1 MEEGSQELVD
11 FSQLINKCFDGLT
24 KSEKRIARYINR
36 KQDEV
41 AFMSALE
48 LASKLNLSEA
58 TVVRF
63 ARSLGFSGFP
73 EMRTSLQQSFR
84 GRVTHS
90 SRLRGRLGELREAG
104 DILEQLT
111 VMEIDYM
118 TQALE
123 TVNREEL
130 QQAVELLRKRQ
141 RIFVFGLGPAV
152 SLVQLLEIRLRRS
165 GHEVFTLTTS
175 GREALD
181 PLLLMGE
188 QDLMFVIAFFDVNPA
203 LMMVLDYAG
212 QVNCP
217 VILLT
222 DTLESMLAD
231 KAEVILS
238 AKRGPVSEFHS
249 LVVPM
254 TIINALLLAEAQEDQ
269 ERVMANLDKLDR
281 LRQHFKKY
289 NGSST

>member
-1 MEEGSQELVD
+1 MKDEAQSLVD
-11 FSQLINKCFDGLT
+11 FSQLIAKCFDNLT

-48 LASKLNLSEA
+48 LAGRLGLSEA

-63 ARSLGFSGFP
+63 ARSLGFGGFP
-73 EMRTSLQQSFR
+73 EMRAALQESFR
-84 GRVTHS
+84 ARVTHS
-90 SRLRGRLGELREAG
+90 SRLRGRLGELHEAG

-123 TVNREEL
+123 TVNRKEL
-130 QQAVELLRKRQ
+130 NRAVELLRSRQ
-141 RIFVFGLGPAV
+141 RIFVFGLGPSI
-152 SLVQLLEIRLRRS
+152 SLVQLLEIRLCRS
-165 GHEVFTLTTS
+165 GHFVIPLTTS
-175 GREALD
+175 GREVLD
-181 PLLLMGE
+181 PLLMMTD
-188 QDLMFVIAFFDVNPA
+188 QDLMFVIAFFDVNA
-203 LMMVLDYAG
+203 TLQMVLEYAK
-212 QVNCP
+212 QVGCP

-238 AKRGPVSEFHS
+238 ARRGPVSEFHS

-254 TIINALLLAEAQEDQ
+254 TIINGLLLAEAQEDQ
-269 ERVMANLDKLDR
+269 ERVMSNLDKLDQMR
-281 LRQHFKKY
+281 DLFTKH
-289 NGSST
+289 NTSLP

>member
-1 MEEGSQELVD
+1 MDEESQALVD
-11 FSQLINKCFDGLT
+11 FGQLINKCFDQLT
-24 KSEKRIARYINR
+24 KSEKRIAKYINR

-48 LASKLNLSEA
+48 LAGHLGLSEA

-63 ARSLGFSGFP
+63 ARSLGFGGFP
-73 EMRTSLQQSFR
+73 EMRASLQGSFR
-84 GRVTHS
+84 TRVTHS
-90 SRLRGRLGELREAG
+90 SRMRGRLGELHEAG

-123 TVNREEL
+123 TVNRKEL
-130 QQAVELLRKRQ
+130 NRAVELLRTRQ
-141 RIFVFGLGPAV
+141 RIFVFGLGPSV
-152 SLVQLLEIRLRRS
+152 SLVELLDIRLCRS
-165 GHEVFTLTTS
+165 GHVVIPLTTS
-175 GREALD
+175 GREVLD
-181 PLLLMGE
+181 PLLLMTA
-188 QDLMFVIAFFDVNPA
+188 QDLIFVIAFFDVNPT
-203 LMMVLDYAG
+203 LQMVLEYAQ
-212 QVNCP
+212 QVGCP

-222 DTLESMLAD
+222 DTLESVLAD

-238 AKRGPVSEFHS
+238 ARRGPVSEFHS

-269 ERVMANLDKLDR
+269 ERVMANLDKLDQLRER
-281 LRQHFKKY
+281 LAKY
-289 NGSST
+289 QIP